1 MSERHTAPVSDLT
14 ELHQRWLA
22 ALEPEL
28 PGALELRR
36 QVHADPHLSGLEGP
50 TAGLVEEALG
60 IPMRAIAQTGRTG
73 RVGPPEGPSVLLR
86 AELDALPVT
95 EATGA
100 DWAATTG
107 RMHAC
112 GHDVHLAALVAV
124 TRASAS
130 CDLPLGLVPL
140 LQPREETYPSG
151 AQDVVESA
159 LLTTEA
165 TVAAIGAHVHPRV
178 PPGQVA
184 TGAGVVNA
192 ASDEI
197 EILLTGDGGHG
208 AYPHHASDPVAALG
222 HIVLGLPEVVRRTVN
237 PMQPA
242 TVSVGHVQAGEPSA
256 NVLPS
261 RARLLATMRTTDA
274 RDRAA
279 IPEQVRRLAEHQAQA
294 FGVAAEVRIVGGE
307 PVLFNDPD
315 LVDLVDGWLER
326 TGVLPTEPMRS
337 LGADDFSFFG
347 EVVPSV
353 MCFVGVR
360 VAGHEQDP
368 PPLHHPAFLPAD
380 EAVRDVARALIA
392 GYLAAVE
399 LHRRPPVTPSHPPTQ
414 ES

>member
-1 MSERHTAPVSDLT
+1 MSTPHTDPSPGHLS
-14 ELHQRWLA
+14 ELHRQWLA

-50 TAGLVEEALG
+50 TAELVAAALG
-60 IPMRAIAQTGRTG
+60 IVMEPVAQTGRAG
-73 RVGPPEGPSVLLR
+73 RIGPDQGPSVLLR

-95 EATGA
+95 EATGV
-100 DWAATTG
+100 DWAADTG

-124 TRASAS
+124 VRSAAHL
-130 CDLPLGLVPL
+130 DLPLGLVPV

-151 AQDVVESA
+151 AQDVVASG
-159 LLTTEA
+159 LLARHE
-165 TVAAIGAHVHPRV
+165 TVAAIGAHVHPGV
-178 PPGQVA
+178 PAGQVA

-197 EILLTGDGGHG
+197 EIVLTGNGGHG
-208 AYPHHASDPVAALG
+208 AYPHHAADPVSALG
-222 HIVLGLPEVVRRTVN
+222 HIVLGLPEVVRRTVS
-237 PMQPA
+237 PMHAA
-242 TVSVGHVQAGEPSA
+242 TVSVGHVQAGEASA

-261 RARLLATMRTTDA
+261 QARLLATMRTTDD
-274 RDRAA
+274 RDRRA

-294 FGVAAEVRIVGGE
+294 FGVTADVRIIAGE
-307 PVLFNDPD
+307 PVLYNDPD
-315 LVDLVDGWLER
+315 LVERVDGWLER
-326 TGVLPTEPMRS
+326 TGVVPTEPMRS

-347 EVVPSV
+347 ELVPSV

-360 VAGHEQDP
+360 VEGHDESP
-368 PPLHHPAFLPAD
+368 PPLHHPRFLPVD
-380 EAVRDVARALIA
+380 EAVGDVARTLIN

-399 LHRRPPVTPSHPPTQ
+399 LHRP
-414 ES
+414 